1 MLNKA
6 ETLCQKKKKS
16 FRGTILPLLESLE
29 VKVHT
34 YVIYKQN
41 HKMLHVTHMR
51 VKLTVC
57 VSSQDYGPKEWIDS
71 RV

>member
-6 ETLCQKKKKS
+6 ETLCQNKKKS

-41 HKMLHVTHMR
+41 HKML
-51 VKLTVC
+51 LTC
-57 VSSQDYGPKEWIDS
+57 YSHACEIDCLRFIS
-71 RV
+71 GLWS